1 MNFNIRTYPL
11 VIHSETEEAL
21 QSGRKYLIYSLGG
34 ATFILLGMI
43 LLYTLTFDLS
53 FVEGGLQSLKFI
65 DKKQLMLMIYI
76 TIFLGF
82 GVKAA
87 LVPFHSWLAA
97 AMVAPTPVSALLH
110 AVAVVKSGVFC
121 PPKTLLLCIWCRGR

>member
-1 MNFNIRTYPL
+1 M
-11 VIHSETEEAL
+11 IHSETEEAL

-65 DKKQLMLMIYI
+65 DK
-76 TIFLGF
+76 
-82 GVKAA
+82 
-87 LVPFHSWLAA
+87 SN
-97 AMVAPTPVSALLH
+97 
-110 AVAVVKSGVFC
+110 
-121 PPKTLLLCIWCRGR
+121 